1 MPRRVVVTGLGAMS
15 PNGIGKK
22 KFWSNTCNGISGIRP
37 ISSFDPTSLSCQIAG
52 EVQGFDPSD
61 IIQRQT
67 LKNFPDPYRWQLP
80 LQKKRSMILP

>member
-22 KFWSNTCNGISGIRP
+22 KFWTNTCNGISGIRR

-52 EVQGFDPSD
+52 EVQDFDPSEYYSETD
-61 IIQRQT
+61 
-67 LKNFPDPYRWQLP
+67 LKKL
-80 LQKKRSMILP
+80 S